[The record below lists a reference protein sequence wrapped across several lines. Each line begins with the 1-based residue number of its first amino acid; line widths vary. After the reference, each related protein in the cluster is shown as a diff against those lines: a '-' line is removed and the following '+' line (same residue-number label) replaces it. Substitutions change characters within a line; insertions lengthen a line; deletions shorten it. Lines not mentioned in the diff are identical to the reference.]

1 MLSLSLPKLH
11 NWGTGL
17 DSFLPMSAA
26 TDRSMNSRLRRAVS
40 MIRLKKDDSFEKDNI
55 NNNGN
60 GAEEVNDDQGY
71 VNDVTVLVVR

>member
-1 MLSLSLPKLH
+1 
-11 NWGTGL
+11 
-17 DSFLPMSAA
+17 MSAA